1 MRGEAHKLDRY
12 NAKRDFGLTE
22 EPAGQAKTTTRGRS
36 FVIQKHDARRLHY
49 DFRLEHDGVLWSWAV
64 PKGPSL
70 SPKDKRLAVRTED
83 HPVDYRDFEGN
94 IPEGQYG
101 GGPVIVWDRGAWEPL
116 GDPDTMMKRGRIH
129 FRLDA
134 EKLQGEYML
143 VRTAGGRPRD
153 DGSGASWLLFKR
165 SDEHAREGRNAEI
178 VTLRPESVLT
188 GRGVEDV
195 EAGKVP
201 RRPAKMK
208 AASSTRAAD
217 PFPEKLEP
225 QLARLVVAVPNR
237 GDWLYE
243 LKYDGYRIL
252 AWKNGD
258 EVRLV
263 SRNGKDWTANFGHVA
278 KRLGRVRTR
287 DAIFDGEVAYVLPDG
302 RTDFQHLQNSL
313 TARRDDGHV
322 VYFAFDLLYC
332 DGEDLRRQPLRARKD
347 RLRTILAGEK
357 PPLMLGDHVDE
368 DGEVFFAKACE
379 LGLEGIVAKR
389 GDRPYVSGRGPDWV
403 KVKCQRR
410 QELVICGFTAPK
422 GGRTGIGALLLAVPD
437 GETLRYA
444 GKVGTGFSGASL
456 KELAAKLLPR
466 VVERPKVEGA
476 PRLRDAT
483 WVKPELVCE
492 VRFTE
497 WTRQGALRHPSF
509 QGLREDK
516 RAGDVVREREEP
528 APAEPRANE
537 KTARKTV
544 AKKKRRGSR

>member
-1 MRGEAHKLDRY
+1 MKADAHKLERY
-12 NAKRDFGLTE
+12 NAKRDFDLTE
-22 EPAGQAKTTTRGRS
+22 EPAGQPKETKSGRS

-70 SPKDKRLAVRTED
+70 SPKEKRLAVRTED

-101 GGPVIVWDRGAWEPL
+101 GGPVIVWDRGSWEPL
-116 GDPDTMMKRGRIH
+116 GDPDAMLEKGRLH

-143 VRTAGGRPRD
+143 VRTAGGRPRE
-153 DGSGASWLLFKR
+153 DGSGATWLLFKR
-165 SDEHAREGRNAEI
+165 SDEHAREGRAAEI

-188 GRGVEDV
+188 GRKVEEV

-201 RRPAKMK
+201 RRGAKAPKTAKQAKTTRAPDPLPAKL
-208 AASSTRAAD
+208 D
-217 PFPEKLEP
+217 P
-225 QLARLVVAVPNR
+225 QLARLVDAVPTR

-252 AWKNGD
+252 AFKSGD

-263 SRNGKDWTANFGHVA
+263 SRNGKDWTKSFGHVA
-278 KRLGRVRTR
+278 NALARVRAR

-313 TARRDDGHV
+313 TARRDDGHI
-322 VYFAFDLLYC
+322 VYFAFDLLHC
-332 DGEDLRRQPLRARKD
+332 DGEDLRAQPLRARKD
-347 RLRTILAGEK
+347 RLRTILAGEA
-357 PPLMLGDHVDE
+357 PPLMLGDHVDD
-368 DGEVFFAKACE
+368 DGEVFFAHACK

-410 QELVICGFTAPK
+410 QELVVCGFTAPR
-422 GGRTGIGALLLAVPD
+422 GSRTGIGALLLAVPEG
-437 GETLRYA
+437 GELRYA
-444 GKVGTGFSGASL
+444 GKVGTGFTAASL
-456 KELAAKLLPR
+456 KDLATKLLTR
-466 VVERPKVEGA
+466 VVDAPAVAGA
-476 PRLRDAT
+476 PRMRDAT

-497 WTRQGALRHPSF
+497 
-509 QGLREDK
+509 
-516 RAGDVVREREEP
+516 
-528 APAEPRANE
+528 
-537 KTARKTV
+537 
-544 AKKKRRGSR
+544 

>member
-1 MRGEAHKLDRY
+1 MREDAHKLERY
-12 NAKRDFGLTE
+12 NAKRDFDLTE
-22 EPAGQAKTTTRGRS
+22 EPSGRAKKTKSGRS

-94 IPEGQYG
+94 IPDGQYG
-101 GGPVIVWDRGAWEPL
+101 GGPVIVWDRGSWEPL
-116 GDPDTMMKRGRIH
+116 GDPDEMMKKGRIH
-129 FRLDA
+129 LRLDA

-165 SDEHAREGRNAEI
+165 SDEHAREGRKAEI
-178 VTLRPESVLT
+178 VSLRPESVLT
-188 GRGVEDV
+188 GRKVEEV
-195 EAGKVP
+195 EAGEVP
-201 RRPAKMK
+201 RRGAKKRTPKK
-208 AASSTRAAD
+208 AATTRAAD
-217 PFPEKLEP
+217 PLPDTLEP
-225 QLARLVVAVPNR
+225 QLARLVDAVPTR
-237 GDWLYE
+237 GDWVYE

-252 AWKNGD
+252 AWKRGD
-258 EVRLV
+258 DVRLV
-263 SRNGKDWTANFGHVA
+263 SRNGKDWTDNFGNVA
-278 KRLGRVRTR
+278 KRLARVRAR

-313 TARRDDGHV
+313 SAGRDDGHL

-332 DGEDLRRQPLRARKD
+332 DGEDLRGQPLRARKD
-347 RLRTILAGEK
+347 RLRTIFAGEK

-368 DGEVFFAKACE
+368 DGEVFFAQACK

-403 KVKCQRR
+403 KVKCQKR

-422 GGRTGIGALLLAVPD
+422 GSRTGIGALLLAVPD
-437 GETLRYA
+437 GGALTYA
-444 GKVGTGFSGASL
+444 GKVGTGFSAASL

-466 VVERPKVEGA
+466 VVEHPSIEGA
-476 PRLRDAT
+476 PRMRDAT
-483 WVKPELVCE
+483 WVRPDLVCE

-497 WTRQGALRHPSF
+497 WTRDGALRHPSF

-516 RAGDVVREREEP
+516 RARDVVREREAP
-528 APAEPRANE
+528 APPE
-537 KTARKTV
+537 AR
-544 AKKKRRGSR
+544 AKKTKKKTGGKRKPR